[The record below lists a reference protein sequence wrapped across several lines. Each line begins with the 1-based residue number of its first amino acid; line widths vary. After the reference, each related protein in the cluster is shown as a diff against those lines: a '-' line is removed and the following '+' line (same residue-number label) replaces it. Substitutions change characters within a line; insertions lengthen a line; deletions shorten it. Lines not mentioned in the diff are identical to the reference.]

1 MVRRHWR
8 SVQCHTGVY
17 AYVHRTSGAMHVS
30 IDSSVAMDGPPVLQ
44 GGWRSRRA
52 PTSSPT
58 ILACRVIR
66 SP

>member
-1 MVRRHWR
+1 M
-8 SVQCHTGVY
+8 
-17 AYVHRTSGAMHVS
+17 HRTSGAMHVS
-30 IDSSVAMDGPPVLQ
+30 IASSETLDGSLVLQ
-44 GGWRSRRA
+44 GGWRSKRA

>member
-8 SVQCHTGVY
+8 GVQCHTGSY

-30 IDSSVAMDGPPVLQ
+30 IATSVAMVGRPVLQ

-58 ILACRVIR
+58 TKLVE
-66 SP
+66 